1 MRWNAPFFSTSLDA
15 KHRDRLHICFAWI
28 HCAISLLLHSSTSMR
43 TGTGSSEY
51 VQAMHD
57 AAHLTRFMHSSC
69 PLLIRRQRFATADHL
84 VIYAN
89 GGPRMHDRYV
99 ARLTQAGHS
108 GALTVIA
115 AFQSGETQ
123 SDVQVNSPSTPTR
136 HAESEQNGETNPPSS
151 AFSSLHLS
159 SMSASSV
166 LSHLDGAKDALED
179 PSTVAMP
186 SIQSVIGALQCVSSS
201 HLAERAELAPALGTT
216 LAAALRYA
224 QAPGALGAAELLD
237 ACLGA
242 VERTLEKALLADAMH
257 AARILCGLQFADGVP
272 STYNACATYL
282 QRAAGLAGHGG
293 PSKQHYVSEVAF
305 HYGSRL
311 YASGQHGHAV
321 PFLRIACD
329 TEGLDDEGTR
339 AKYVRKC
346 QVLAG
351 AYQHISDY
359 HNAYDTYCRGLAQ
372 DHALDGAA
380 EAAGHALLPAALET
394 EPLALSAAMVKGVLQ
409 LSVYCLLYPQ
419 DLSHE
424 KSLAHQ
430 LKRLDLS
437 PASRGAW
444 LEYAAHSM
452 ESMLLRDETPKA
464 LQDVLH
470 AAIPCYSP
478 TEYPLRRARVLLKL
492 HLYDTLRDTPNDD
505 KAIAACLD
513 RPLVKDAGLEAWH
526 EELRCTM
533 YLQNVIAT
541 VCLHAS
547 NGPKLEE
554 AAKLLQ
560 EACARLI
567 KSTQRPSEE
576 RDKEPIARTRSGRS
590 RGPTPVSTRVT
601 RSRAATPSEKS
612 RPSTPARSASTLSS
626 STPPRKGS
634 GEGAAPNTTPIF
646 PVAKLL
652 SAACDA
658 MAYVGMDYAYFDA
671 LRALQRLTKQKLPAM
686 HAEATARIVVHLV
699 SLRAGADACSTAKSC
714 EKETAPMLFADMMG
728 KVQAGETSDIVAQ
741 YERGVQLAQ
750 SSLPGATSS
759 WERVSSKCTEYDLQA
774 QAALAYASY
783 CAPQGQYTEAL
794 SATLQA
800 LRTYL
805 RSAMVLAKAAAP
817 DPDVFATKEAPGKRS
832 IPRYAMLELRAL
844 HWRVA
849 KVRIF
854 ADPVL
859 VVHLSCAEP
868 HVRRARRRTRCECIC
883 PGSHRL

>member
-1 MRWNAPFFSTSLDA
+1 
-15 KHRDRLHICFAWI
+15 
-28 HCAISLLLHSSTSMR
+28 
-43 TGTGSSEY
+43 
-51 VQAMHD
+51 
-57 AAHLTRFMHSSC
+57 MHSSW
-69 PLLIRRQRFATADHL
+69 PLLIRHQRFGTADHSI
-84 VIYAN
+84 IYAN
-89 GGPRMHDRYV
+89 GGPRMHNRYV

-108 GALTVIA
+108 SALTAIA
-115 AFQSGETQ
+115 AFQPGVTHSEM
-123 SDVQVNSPSTPTR
+123 QVDPPSTPTR
-136 HAESEQNGETNPPSS
+136 HAEPEQNGETNPPSS
-151 AFSSLHLS
+151 AFSSMRLS
-159 SMSASSV
+159 DMSATSI
-166 LSHLDGAKDALED
+166 LSHLDGAKDALQD
-179 PSTVAMP
+179 SGAAALPSV
-186 SIQSVIGALQCVSSS
+186 QNVIGALQCVSYS
-201 HLAERAELAPALGTT
+201 HLAEKAELAPVLGTV

-224 QAPGALGAAELLD
+224 PAAPGAAELLD

-242 VERTLEKALLADAMH
+242 AERTREKALLADAMH
-257 AARILCGLQFADGVP
+257 AARILCGFQFADGVP

-282 QRAAGLAGHGG
+282 QRAAGLAGLGG

-329 TEGLDDEGTR
+329 TEGLDDEGMR

-359 HNAYDTYCRGLAQ
+359 HNAYDVYCRGLAQ
-372 DHALDGAA
+372 DHALDGAG

-394 EPLALSAAMVKGVLQ
+394 EPLALSAAMVKGILQ

-424 KSLAHQ
+424 KSLAHH

-444 LEYAAHSM
+444 LEYAAHSL

-464 LQDVLH
+464 LHDVLN

-478 TEYPLRRARVLLKL
+478 TEYPVRRARVLLKL

-513 RPLVKDAGLEAWH
+513 RPLAKDAALEAWH

-560 EACARLI
+560 EACARPV
-567 KSTQRPSEE
+567 KSMQRPSEE
-576 RDKEPIARTRSGRS
+576 RDTEPIARTRSGRS
-590 RGPTPVSTRVT
+590 RGPTPVATRIT

-634 GEGAAPNTTPIF
+634 SEGAAPSTSPIL
-646 PVAKLL
+646 PIAKLL

-671 LRALQRLTKQKLPAM
+671 LRALQRVTKQRLPAM

-699 SLRAGADACSTAKSC
+699 SLQAGADACSTAKSC
-714 EKETAPMLFADMMG
+714 DKETAPMLFADMMS
-728 KVQAGETSDIVAQ
+728 KVQAGETSDIAAQ

-750 SSLPGATSS
+750 SSVPAATSY

-774 QAALAYASY
+774 QAALAYATY
-783 CAPQGQYTEAL
+783 CGPQGQYTEAL

-805 RSAMVLAKAAAP
+805 RSAMVLAKAATP
-817 DPDVFATKEAPGKRS
+817 DPDVFAAKEAPGKRS

-849 KVRIF
+849 KVCII

-868 HVRRARRRTRCECIC
+868 HVRRARCCARCECVC